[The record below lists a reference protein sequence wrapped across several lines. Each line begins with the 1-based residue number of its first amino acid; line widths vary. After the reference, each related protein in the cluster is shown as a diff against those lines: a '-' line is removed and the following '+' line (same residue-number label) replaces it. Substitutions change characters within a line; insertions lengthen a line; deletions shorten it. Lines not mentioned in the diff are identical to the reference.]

1 MTAPHMILKL
11 QKPLFTNEA
20 VPMVLAYDHARTF
33 EKLLPYTD
41 QWKEFFEEWGLEEH
55 MKAKVFVVA
64 HQEPDGLFVDEPI
77 TKDLGW

>member
-1 MTAPHMILKL
+1 
-11 QKPLFTNEA
+11 
-20 VPMVLAYDHARTF
+20 
-33 EKLLPYTD
+33 
-41 QWKEFFEEWGLEEH
+41 